1 MVSRVFQLQ
10 DGYRGRVGFYGGTFD
25 PIHNAH
31 LYAAS
36 QAMAACRLDDLV
48 FMPTALPPHK
58 DNADRTPP
66 HCRFHMVE
74 LAIQGHPQY
83 SVTDV
88 ELQAARPTYTA
99 DTLEKLHTLL
109 PRAKELIY
117 IMGADSF
124 QDLHKWRQ
132 PDRIL
137 ALAHL
142 AVVYRP
148 GYGVA
153 QLEQTAQAYRQT
165 GAVITLIACPGLDI
179 SSSHI
184 RAELAEGRSVEALV
198 PPAVARY
205 IQQRCIYTKEAKR

>member
-10 DGYRGRVGFYGGTFD
+10 DSYRGRVGFYGGTFD

-31 LYAAS
+31 LYAAA
-36 QAMAACRLDDLV
+36 QAMAACHLDDLV

-58 DNADRTPP
+58 DR
-66 HCRFHMVE
+66 MVE
-74 LAIQGHPQY
+74 LAIQNHPRY

-99 DTLEKLHTLL
+99 DTLEKLHSLL

-124 QDLHKWRQ
+124 QNLHKWRQ

-148 GYGVA
+148 GYGVT
-153 QLEQTAQAYRQT
+153 QLDQTAQAYRQT

-179 SSSHI
+179 SSSYI

-198 PPAVARY
+198 PPDVARY
-205 IQQRCIYTKEAKR
+205 IQQRGIYTKEAKR